1 MAQQTSP
8 QSLSLLRVRAWPAID
23 QAEQFRSWWTEV
35 LRDASRATG
44 VIGIGRD
51 AMEDADGLP
60 YEMLSL
66 KFDDEA
72 DLATYRTG
80 LEQRQALA
88 GSALQRPLEF
98 SASIERR
105 SDYAVEVVTADVIA
119 GREADYRLARNHL
132 NELAAQAPG
141 FVSVDTFSP
150 AGSRNEW
157 TTILTFESESALAA
171 WRATADH
178 DRGVTEIHRCA
189 TDSARMIPS
198 GFAQWFSVN
207 KGNIAETP
215 MWKQA
220 LVVTAVLYAM
230 VSILDMTLGD
240 ALGQG
245 WSVDGRFTASGLDLP
260 MPVVVFIGN
269 AVGTVLL
276 TWVLMPW
283 VTRAMR
289 WWLDPGASP
298 RTTWWGTLLIL
309 AVYVVEIVLFVVIL
323 NVFTV

>member
-1 MAQQTSP
+1 MK
-8 QSLSLLRVRAWPAID
+8 
-23 QAEQFRSWWTEV
+23 
-35 LRDASRATG
+35 G
-44 VIGIGRD
+44 
-51 AMEDADGLP
+51 ADGLP

-66 KFDDEA
+66 KFDDEG
-72 DLATYRTG
+72 DLAAYRAE
-80 LEQRQALA
+80 LEKRQTLA

-98 SASIERR
+98 SASTERR
-105 SDYAVEVVTADVIA
+105 SNYAIEVVTANVTA
-119 GREADYRLARNHL
+119 GREGDYRRARNRL
-132 NELAAQAPG
+132 NESAAKAPG
-141 FVSVDTFSP
+141 FVSVDTFRP
-150 AGSRNEW
+150 AGSRSEW
-157 TTILTFESESALAA
+157 TTVLTFESESALAE

-178 DRGVTEIHRCA
+178 DRGVGEIHRWA
-189 TDSARMIPS
+189 TDSTRLIPS
-198 GFAQWFSVN
+198 GFAQWFSVS

-298 RTTWWGTLLIL
+298 RTTWWGTLMIL

-323 NVFTV
+323 DVFAV